1 MFEFDLP
8 TFPNWP
14 CGMDA
19 DLMIGFFKKMRF
31 NLSIP
36 TLAYDQD

>member
-19 DLMIGFFKKMRF
+19 DLMIGFFENALQPLNSYSR
-31 NLSIP
+31 I
-36 TLAYDQD
+36 